1 MSEAPKQLDMFQ
13 ATTSWFHVFK
23 SMIDNGDLARLPG
36 SAVKVYLVVKAFT
49 NFSTGRAFPALETI
63 AEKAGVSLSQ
73 VQRELKT
80 LEEFGYI
87 TKTKSGRHNVYVLR
101 EKVEITDDS
110 GRPAATATWDYLP
123 GGVKDAVA
131 DLKNVLVTGELGNAK
146 VVHIERLQ
154 INVNHLYDNAV
165 NYNVQQF
172 MADLDKLPGELRD
185 KVVKAWEA
193 SKKKGES

>member
-1 MSEAPKQLDMFQ
+1 MAFFTAWWS
-13 ATTSWFHVFK
+13 
-23 SMIDNGDLARLPG
+23 LP
-36 SAVKVYLVVKAFT
+36 
-49 NFSTGRAFPALETI
+49 
-63 AEKAGVSLSQ
+63 
-73 VQRELKT
+73 
-80 LEEFGYI
+80 
-87 TKTKSGRHNVYVLR
+87 HVLR

-172 MADLDKLPGELRD
+172 MADLDKLPRELRD

>member
-1 MSEAPKQLDMFQ
+1 M
-13 ATTSWFHVFK
+13 
-23 SMIDNGDLARLPG
+23 
-36 SAVKVYLVVKAFT
+36 
-49 NFSTGRAFPALETI
+49 
-63 AEKAGVSLSQ
+63 
-73 VQRELKT
+73 
-80 LEEFGYI
+80 
-87 TKTKSGRHNVYVLR
+87 
-101 EKVEITDDS
+101 
-110 GRPAATATWDYLP
+110 P
-123 GGVKDAVA
+123 GGVKDAGG

-172 MADLDKLPGELRD
+172 MADLDKLPVELPD